1 MNADIQPE
9 NTVAIISSSVDDE
22 DNAKL
27 YISDGAKWN
36 YLADLSGFT
45 GVGISK
51 VEQTSGNHAPGTTD
65 TYTLTLTDGTTQEI
79 PVYNGADGTGVGDMK
94 ADVYDPQGK
103 RTDVFSYVDD
113 AAKEVKDAIPTKV
126 SELKNDSKYLTS
138 ETDPTVPDWAK
149 QPEKPKYTAAEV
161 GAAQPGEPFSV
172 TLTASG
178 WADDQQTA
186 SDERFLSSGYGYIVA
201 PASGSFSAY
210 TGALVRAREV
220 TTNGEMV
227 FVCEDT
233 PTEDLEVSIFRME
246 SKE

>member
-1 MNADIQPE
+1 MP
-9 NTVAIISSSVDDE
+9 
-22 DNAKL
+22 
-27 YISDGAKWN
+27 
-36 YLADLSGFT
+36 
-45 GVGISK
+45 
-51 VEQTSGNHAPGTTD
+51 
-65 TYTLTLTDGTTQEI
+65 
-79 PVYNGADGTGVGDMK
+79 
-94 ADVYDPQGK
+94 
-103 RTDVFSYVDD
+103 
-113 AAKEVKDAIPTKV
+113 
-126 SELKNDSKYLTS
+126 
-138 ETDPTVPDWAK
+138 
-149 QPEKPKYTAAEV
+149 TAAQV

-172 TLTASG
+172 TLKASG
-178 WADDQQTA
+178 WASNQQTA